1 MTNPAAPQCWNPY
14 IITTKVGELKPKCG
28 LLETNQLGHDATLP
42 FSSQSWMLD
51 LGVGILLEAG
61 SAGTEVE
68 KVVDAGSSR

>member
-1 MTNPAAPQCWNPY
+1 MRHFHSAHNPA
-14 IITTKVGELKPKCG
+14 
-28 LLETNQLGHDATLP
+28 
-42 FSSQSWMLD
+42 MLD